1 MIPVNDLKAQYE
13 SIRSDVDSAVRE
25 VLERSSFILGPL
37 LEKFEQEFAAYCG
50 VGHGVGVASGTE
62 AIQLAIL
69 ASGVKPGDEIITVA
83 NTAVATV
90 AAIRLANGIPKF
102 VDVNPQTYTL
112 DPANLEEAITPRTRA
127 IIPVHLYGQCA
138 DMEPIIKIA
147 KKHGL
152 WIIEDC
158 AQAHGALYHGRHA
171 GSMGDFG
178 CFSFYP
184 TKNLGAYGDGGMVIV
199 QDPKAAQRLRL
210 LRNYGQTERFVHTA
224 EGMNSRL
231 DEVQASILSVK
242 LKHLDPWNTRRR
254 HLAKLY
260 TEKLK
265 NTPLTLPIEAAY
277 AYHVYHLYVVQ
288 TPRRG
293 EFQRYLF
300 AKGIETSVHYP
311 IPIYC
316 QKAYRAFS
324 PPRTLP
330 VTELQMSQIVTLPL
344 FPELEGHQ
352 IEWVTATICE
362 WVATHVH

>member
-13 SIRSDVDSAVRE
+13 LIRIDIDSAVRE

-69 ASGVKPGDEIITVA
+69 ASGVKSGDEIITVA

-90 AAIRLANGIPKF
+90 AAIRLANCIPKF

-112 DPANLEEAITPRTRA
+112 DPANLEAAITPRTRA

-138 DMEPIIKIA
+138 DMEPMIKIA

-152 WIIEDC
+152 LIIEDC
-158 AQAHGALYHGRHA
+158 AQAHGALYNGRHA
-171 GSMGDFG
+171 GSMGDLG

-199 QDPKAAQRLRL
+199 RDPKAAQRLRL
-210 LRNYGQTERFVHTA
+210 LRNYGQTERGVHTV

-231 DEVQASILSVK
+231 DEMQAAILSVK
-242 LKHLDPWNTRRR
+242 LKYLDQWNMRRR
-254 HLAKLY
+254 YLAKLY

-265 NTPLTLPIEAAY
+265 NTPLILPIETAY
-277 AYHVYHLYVVQ
+277 TYHVYHLYVVQ
-288 TPRRG
+288 TPDRE

-311 IPIYC
+311 IPIYG

-330 VTELQMSQIVTLPL
+330 VTELQMSRIVTLPL
-344 FPELEGHQ
+344 FPELEDHQ
-352 IEWVTATICE
+352 IERVTTTICE
-362 WVATHVH
+362 WVAKHVY